1 MTLQNLNPAGKKCSN
16 DLFQPENKKAGPQ
29 VAKTNIQN
37 DILKLI
43 DMLRYRKTEDF
54 RREGLDRAVKF
65 NLEFLSSFLH
75 LFILKIAKMPLAPH
89 CPR

>member
-1 MTLQNLNPAGKKCSN
+1 MILENLNPAGKKCSN
-16 DLFQPENKKAGPQ
+16 DPFQPENKKAGPQ

-89 CPR
+89 SPR